1 MARSPASETSVAE
14 AGRSWAEFDGS
25 GRGLILAEILAQVSR
40 EALQGDGLRDILQRI
55 VDVVQGR
62 LPVAI
67 ASIILLD
74 DARRHFVQEVF
85 AGDLQLVA
93 PVALPWPVDIGAA
106 GRCARSGR
114 AQLIADVAADPDYV
128 AGNAAVQ
135 AEYIVPIRHRERMLG
150 VLNIESTHSDF
161 FTPGSCAVFD
171 AIAEQIAGAIHLA
184 RIAAELEEANRRLRE
199 LSLRDGLTGI
209 ANRRCFD
216 ERLASIWPL
225 LAREGGVLALL
236 LVDADCF
243 KALNDADG
251 HLRGDDCLRALAR
264 VCASAAERESD
275 LAARYGGEEFVLLLP
290 GCDETD
296 ALRIAETLR
305 ARVEGERMHHPQSSV
320 ARHVTIS
327 IGVGV
332 VRPMASLRPEALI
345 AAADGAL
352 YAAKAAGRNR
362 VAIGSVAAPVVAG

>member
-135 AEYIVPIRHRERMLG
+135 AEYIVLAHLKRSAEER
-150 VLNIESTHSDF
+150 I
-161 FTPGSCAVFD
+161 
-171 AIAEQIAGAIHLA
+171 
-184 RIAAELEEANRRLRE
+184 
-199 LSLRDGLTGI
+199 
-209 ANRRCFD
+209 
-216 ERLASIWPL
+216 
-225 LAREGGVLALL
+225 
-236 LVDADCF
+236 
-243 KALNDADG
+243 
-251 HLRGDDCLRALAR
+251 
-264 VCASAAERESD
+264 
-275 LAARYGGEEFVLLLP
+275 
-290 GCDETD
+290 
-296 ALRIAETLR
+296 
-305 ARVEGERMHHPQSSV
+305 
-320 ARHVTIS
+320 
-327 IGVGV
+327 
-332 VRPMASLRPEALI
+332 
-345 AAADGAL
+345 
-352 YAAKAAGRNR
+352 
-362 VAIGSVAAPVVAG
+362 